1 MRYASITQ
9 YDEREAFARQKE
21 EGREE
26 GRVEAV
32 VSLFKKG
39 RLSSEEA
46 AEELGISVSEFEKL
60 AAE

>member
-21 EGREE
+21 EGR
-26 GRVEAV
+26 VEVV

-39 RLSSEEA
+39 KLSSEEA